1 MEQPK
6 EYKEFF
12 IDKNSNTYA
21 ETLEAYG
28 LAHLIDEI
36 LTRANVSNRKVEI
49 SDRGLYYHIKPNQA
63 ITDEMLSKLS
73 YFQIIKF
80 LKNKADTIVPDGI
93 GNNFYDYPNQKKEF
107 DAIKEERNK
116 ISTDKKMKPEE
127 KKEKLLALKNQF
139 ESEFGKKLD
148 EAYDVLQQIQANINY
163 PNFIS
168 LHSGINNNKQFFT
181 DIIKEILVFY
191 SLENKITYQSFIQ
204 SKFKKNKIQF
214 DFEIKPLQLY
224 NPSQGKGNNKLKA
237 DGFDLSKATMKS
249 LWVQELMKI
258 SGALNMMICQ
268 LVKVGSSYDLK
279 IFVPEFKHILWAKS
293 KELMLEFKRHLKSV
307 SPVKLDILNI
317 LNFSINF
324 IQRSEDFI
332 GKLKNTVNGFHS
344 VYQKDLGQN
353 KAVVNIAF
361 IEVPDFVEISDR
373 KQANE
378 WIEILNSQKS
388 IINAIKEQGDAIQGL
403 LAYRN
408 FLSGGDLQSFFK
420 FCNWYSI
427 YLMHTLS
434 AIPKELD
441 YRRPYFSYLSFKIE
455 TLNLFYM
462 NMDNETLNLSEI
474 IANDGFKAVAQAIR
488 KSTVSLQY
496 TPKKDA
502 PKFDIRYGLAQEI
515 QNKSKSK
522 IDLATFIG
530 EFITTYNAETAKVA
544 EKNGGKSFRANV
556 KDEELAQFYAL
567 LDKHPSRLIGALLAS
582 YGFALQAK
590 EVKEKDE
597 ELNEEEE

>member
-1 MEQPK
+1 MEQPR

-28 LAHLIDEI
+28 LANLIDEI
-36 LTRANVSNRKVEI
+36 LSRSNASNRKVEI
-49 SDRGLYYHIKPNQA
+49 FDKGLYYLIKPSQS
-63 ITDEMLSKLS
+63 ITEEMLSNLS

-80 LKNKADTIVPDGI
+80 LKSKIDTKVPDDI

-107 DAIKEERNK
+107 DEIKDKRNK
-116 ISTDKKMKPEE
+116 ISTDKKMKPDE
-127 KKEKLLALKNQF
+127 KKEQLRALQNQF

-148 EAYDVLQQIQANINY
+148 EAFDVYKNMVGNPYTGYTKAHSI
-163 PNFIS
+163 
-168 LHSGINNNKQFFT
+168 LHNNQEYFSRLLN
-181 DIIKEILVFY
+181 EILTFY
-191 SLENKITYQSFIQ
+191 STIPNVVQKINRE
-204 SKFKKNKIQF
+204 FKIDEKLTAQ
-214 DFEIKPLQLY
+214 QLY
-224 NPSQGKGNNKLKA
+224 SPNQGKGLNQYKANNANMTNL
-237 DGFDLSKATMKS
+237 DSY
-249 LWVQELMKI
+249 WVQELMKI
-258 SGALNMMICQ
+258 SGALHMMICQ
-268 LVKVGSSYDLK
+268 YVKVGSSYDLK
-279 IFVPEFKHILWAKS
+279 IFVPEYKHILWSKA

-317 LNFSINF
+317 LNFSVNF
-324 IQRSEDFI
+324 IQRSEEFT
-332 GKLKNTVNGFHS
+332 GKLKNTINGFHS

-353 KAVVNIAF
+353 KAVANIAF
-361 IEVPDFVEISDR
+361 LEVPEFIEINDR
-373 KQANE
+373 KSANE
-378 WIEILNSQKS
+378 WIEILNAQKN

-408 FLSGGDLQSFFK
+408 FLSGGNLQSFFK
-420 FCNWYSI
+420 FCNWYSV
-427 YLMHTLS
+427 YLMQALD
-434 AIPKELD
+434 KEQ
-441 YRRPYFSYLSFKIE
+441 YYVKPFKIE

-474 IANDGFKAVAQAIR
+474 IANEGFKAVAQAIR

-496 TPKKDA
+496 TPKDA
-502 PKFDIRYGLAQEI
+502 RKFEIRYGLAQEL

-522 IDLATFIG
+522 LDLATFIG
-530 EFITTYNAETAKVA
+530 GVIATYNAETAKVA

-582 YGFALQAK
+582 YGFALKAK
-590 EVKEKDE
+590 EVKDE
-597 ELNEEEE
+597 GTEDLTEENE